1 MWCYMCCSK
10 SKENPELETDTA
22 VRLTQTDRQTGQRQ
36 TKGQLHKT
44 ASGRH
49 RFSHTTDNLDSVL
62 VEGDQSE
69 ELWFLFLMQ
78 HQWTLSDLEFM
89 INALKQF
96 FFYFSA
102 SRTLEKYIS
111 VVLVYV
117 CVVIFLQCK
126 LRYQEYK
133 IRIKKKMLRHFS
145 AIIGKSMHLM
155 VTVC

>member
-1 MWCYMCCSK
+1 MCCSK

-22 VRLTQTDRQTGQRQ
+22 VRLTQTERQTGQRQ

-96 FFYFSA
+96 FFLLLCLKNSGEIYFCCLSLCLCCYFFA
-102 SRTLEKYIS
+102 
-111 VVLVYV
+111 V
-117 CVVIFLQCK
+117 QA
-126 LRYQEYK
+126 K
-133 IRIKKKMLRHFS
+133 IPRI
-145 AIIGKSMHLM
+145 
-155 VTVC
+155 